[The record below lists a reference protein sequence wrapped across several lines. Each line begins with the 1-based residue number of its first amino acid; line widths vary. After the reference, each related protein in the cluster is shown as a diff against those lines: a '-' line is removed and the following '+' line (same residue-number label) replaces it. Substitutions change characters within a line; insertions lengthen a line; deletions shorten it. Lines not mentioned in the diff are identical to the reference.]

1 MLTYSFEWRSN
12 VKRLIRLPEVI
23 STTGLSRSTIYAL
36 SKVGKFPKGIPTGP
50 RTTCWDSD
58 AVAAW
63 VNARIAQ
70 AGQETAGRMETGRR
84 LLEARKRKGELT
96 AGQVAT

>member
-1 MLTYSFEWRSN
+1 M
-12 VKRLIRLPEVI
+12 KRLIRLPEVI

-36 SKVGKFPKGIPTGP
+36 SKAGKFPKGIPTGP

-63 VNARIAQ
+63 VSARIAQ
-70 AGQETAGRMETGRR
+70 AGQETAERMETGRR

-96 AGQVAT
+96 AERVAS